1 MTPPTPPPWK
11 VVGASVRGSG
21 HHADGTPGQDAH
33 SVATSGEWLVAAVCD
48 GAGSTALGGVGA
60 RVGAEAVVEALVTAC
75 KAASAAP
82 PGEARAYWHR
92 AALDAVKWA
101 RRAVER
107 ALREAEGGTDDRGV
121 PVFERAH
128 ATLVAVAARPSGG
141 VFVHIGDGTAAA
153 LAGGAVRAVSRPANG
168 QYANETFFFT
178 QSDWD
183 GHLRLTAFEPPFDLV
198 VLMSDGGA
206 ALATEPGGG
215 LHAGFFDPVSRYLD
229 GVDAETGREA
239 LRETLAHERTHL
251 VTDDDKTVVWARL
264 VSEAP

>member
-1 MTPPTPPPWK
+1 MIAPAPPVWK

-21 HHADGTPGQDAH
+21 HEADGTPGQDAH
-33 SVATSGEWLVAAVCD
+33 AAAVVGEWLVAAVCD

-60 RVGAEAVVEALVTAC
+60 QAGAEAVVEALTTAC
-75 KAASAAP
+75 RAAP
-82 PGEARAYWHR
+82 AGPPGGARAYWHR

-107 ALREAEGGTDDRGV
+107 ALRDAEGGTDDRGV
-121 PVFERAH
+121 PLFERAH
-128 ATLVAVAARPSGG
+128 ATLVAAVARPTGG
-141 VFVHIGDGTAAA
+141 VFLHVGDGMGAAVE
-153 LAGGAVRAVSRPANG
+153 GGAVRAASRPANG

-183 GHLRLTAFEPPFDLV
+183 GHLRLTAFEAPFDLV

-206 ALATEPGGG
+206 ALATERDGG
-215 LHAGFFDPVSRYLD
+215 LHAGFLDPVTRYLD
-229 GVDAETGREA
+229 GVDAEAGREA
-239 LRETLAHERTHL
+239 LRETLAAEQTHL

-264 VSEAP
+264 AP